1 MCAQLLSHIWLR
13 GPMDSILSG
22 SSDHG
27 IFQVR
32 ILEWVAIFSS
42 RWSFWPRDPI
52 YLSYH
57 LHRSGEFFSTES
69 PDKPIIS
76 SVQFS
81 CSVLSDSATLWLQ
94 HARPPCPSPVLRV
107 YSNSCPLSRWCHPTI
122 SSSVVSFSSHL
133 QSFPSSGAFQMSQFF
148 ACDGQSIAVSALQN
162 SVLQNIQD
170 WLPLWWT
177 GWTSLQSKRLSRVFS
192 NTTVQKY
199 QFFSTQLSL

>member
-1 MCAQLLSHIWLR
+1 MCAQSLSHVWLC
-13 GPMDSILSG
+13 GPMDSGLSG

-32 ILEWVAIFSS
+32 ILEWVAISSS
-42 RWSFWPRDPI
+42 RRSFWPRDPT

-69 PDKPIIS
+69 PEKPIIS

-81 CSVLSDSATLWLQ
+81 LSVLSDSATLWLQ

-107 YSNSCPLSRWCHPTI
+107 YSSSCPLSRWCHPTI
-122 SSSVVSFSSHL
+122 SSVVLFPPTFNLSHHQGLFKWVSSLHL
-133 QSFPSSGAFQMSQFF
+133 VAKVLEFQ
-148 ACDGQSIAVSALQN
+148 
-162 SVLQNIQD
+162 LQNIQD

-192 NTTVQKY
+192 NTTV
-199 QFFSTQLSL
+199 